1 MLYCQKSQFN
11 ERLFT
16 SLLTLIA
23 AKTSLLEGPLLLRL
37 SRRLPSDL
45 PATATVSSMGRHLL
59 TLNNSGTAFLGVGNS
74 DSRPKAELEAQQL
87 IKDDTVA
94 A

>member
-23 AKTSLLEGPLLLRL
+23 AKTSLLEGPLLLRVRRCLPIEETVAVAGKSEGRLLL
-37 SRRLPSDL
+37 SLNRSGPSDY
-45 PATATVSSMGRHLL
+45 
-59 TLNNSGTAFLGVGNS
+59 FF
-74 DSRPKAELEAQQL
+74 
-87 IKDDTVA
+87 
-94 A
+94 